1 LLNYKQLHY
10 FLRVAKEGSI
20 ARAAEQLR
28 LAPQTISAQ
37 IGTLEEAL
45 GTELFRRAGRRLEL
59 TAAGQLTLSYADEIF
74 KIGRELEE
82 TVRNRAG
89 RGDLLFRVGVADVV
103 PKSIAYR
110 LLAPAVGSSGRVR
123 LICRED
129 KLERLFAE
137 LAIHKVDLV
146 IADRPLPSALGVKG
160 YSHSLGCTPIAF
172 YAVPG
177 LVARYKEGF
186 PRSLNDAPLLIPS
199 DGATMRGAL
208 TLWFSEHHIKPRIVG
223 EFDDTALMKAFGKA
237 GAGIFPA
244 PTILAD
250 EIREQ
255 YAAEIIGR
263 AASVTARYYA
273 ISIERKLTHPSV
285 VAISEAAKT
294 DLFLDD
300 GATSGQ
306 RVLSEQN
313 QLEAAQFVR
322 NPR

>member
-1 LLNYKQLHY
+1 VLNYKQLHY
-10 FLRVAKEGSI
+10 FLRVAKAGSI

-28 LAPQTISAQ
+28 LAPQTISTQ

-74 KIGRELEE
+74 QIGRELEE

-89 RGDLLFRVGVADVV
+89 RSDMLFRVGVADVV

-110 LLAPAVGSSGRVR
+110 LLAPALGSAGRVR

-146 IADRPLPSALGVKG
+146 IADRPLPSELGVKG
-160 YSHSLGCTPIAF
+160 YSHSLGRAPVAF

-177 LVARYKEGF
+177 LAARHKEGF
-186 PRSLNDAPLLIPS
+186 PRSLDGAPMLIPS
-199 DGATMRGAL
+199 DGAAMRGAL
-208 TLWFSEHHIKPRIVG
+208 TRWFSEHQIEPRIVG
-223 EFDDTALMKAFGKA
+223 EFDDTALMKAFGRA

-244 PTILAD
+244 PAIMAD

-255 YAAEIIGR
+255 YTAEIIGR
-263 AASVTARYYA
+263 ADGVAAKYYA
-273 ISIERKLTHPSV
+273 ISVERKLTHPAV
-285 VAISEAAKT
+285 VAISEAAKA
-294 DLFLDD
+294 DLFVDD
-300 GATSGQ
+300 KASA
-306 RVLSEQN
+306 SS
-313 QLEAAQFVR
+313 
-322 NPR
+322 

>member
-1 LLNYKQLHY
+1 VLNYKQLHY
-10 FLRVAKEGSI
+10 FWKVAKAGSI

-74 KIGRELEE
+74 QIGRELEE
-82 TVRNRAG
+82 TVRNPAG
-89 RGDLLFRVGVADVV
+89 SSDMLFRVGVADVV

-110 LLAPAVGSSGRVR
+110 LLAPALGSVGRVR

-137 LAIHKVDLV
+137 LAIHKLDLV
-146 IADRPLPSALGVKG
+146 IADRPLPSELGVKG
-160 YSHSLGCTPIAF
+160 YSHTLGSTPIAF
-172 YAVPG
+172 YAIPG
-177 LVARYKEGF
+177 LAARHQEGF
-186 PRSLNDAPLLIPS
+186 PRSLNGAPMLVPS

-208 TLWFSEHHIKPRIVG
+208 TRWFSEHKIEPRIVG

-244 PTILAD
+244 PAILTD

-263 AASVTARYYA
+263 ADSVTARYYA
-273 ISIERKLTHPSV
+273 ISVERKLAHPAV

-294 DLFLDD
+294 DLFVDD
-300 GATSGQ
+300 
-306 RVLSEQN
+306 R
-313 QLEAAQFVR
+313 AAS
-322 NPR
+322 